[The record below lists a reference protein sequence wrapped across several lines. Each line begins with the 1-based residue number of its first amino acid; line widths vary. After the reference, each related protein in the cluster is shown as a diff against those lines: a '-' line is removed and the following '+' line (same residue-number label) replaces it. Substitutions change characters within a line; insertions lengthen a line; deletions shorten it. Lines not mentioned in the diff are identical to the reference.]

1 MVAKAPR
8 QPASTTR
15 PARGAV
21 PPSAPTTPTV
31 AVTAARV
38 PKCEGGNQFAATFRL
53 PMKVTVAPVPTRKRP
68 AMRRPS
74 DGANPMARDP
84 SPMMALPPATTLRT
98 PKLSMRSPAGI
109 MNPAYA

>member
-31 AVTAARV
+31 AASADSV
-38 PKCEGGNQFAATFRL
+38 PKCDGGNQLAATL
-53 PMKVTVAPVPTRKRP
+53 SVPMKVTVAPMPTTKRP
-68 AMRRPS
+68 VMRS
-74 DGANPMARDP
+74 ASEGASPMARVP
-84 SPMMALPPATTLRT
+84 RPMRALPPATTLRT

-109 MNPAYA
+109 MKPAYA